1 MNPNSIQTSLSRWF
15 AVQTLIGLSFVCVA
29 VYAATRWSFQLKQS
43 EEFVRYAELVQHV
56 VEETSKPPALDALRH
71 KLGDYFLSHPDAAAT
86 VWVGET
92 QVYVSSTPSMDGNW
106 ITRTLS
112 LDGLT
117 MDGQPIKLQL
127 TLNVSGDDL
136 LLRRLAWTLFFATTL
151 GSLLVAFTGS
161 LVVRRGLRQ
170 LKVLASQ
177 TAEAGPER
185 PGARIDAS
193 AYASE
198 LQPWVGQFNALL
210 ERVEGAY
217 EQLESFNADVAHE
230 LRTPLANMIAQAEV
244 ELSQARSVSALQ
256 EALSSQLE
264 EAHRLS
270 GIITDMLFLS
280 KADRGARAR
289 RTGPV
294 SIAEQVAAVAEFHE
308 AELEAAG
315 LSLGIDGDAML
326 LVDVGLLRRAVS
338 NLFSNAIRYATP
350 QSMVRVAIERELSQ
364 VRLFVDNRGEAIPE
378 AALPHLFERFYRVD
392 RSRSGSSLHHGLGL
406 TIVSAIARMH
416 GGSTFASSERG
427 VTRIGLILSDPELIG
442 PPR

>member
-1 MNPNSIQTSLSRWF
+1 MKVNSIQTSLSRWF
-15 AVQTLIGLSFVCVA
+15 AIQTLIGLSFVCVA

-43 EEFVRYAELVQHV
+43 EEFVRYIELVQHV
-56 VEETSKPPALDALRH
+56 VEETSNPPDLNALRH
-71 KLGDYFLSHPDAAAT
+71 KLGDYFLSHPDAAAA
-86 VWVGET
+86 VWVGEE
-92 QVYVSSTPSMDGNW
+92 QVYLSPGPAAKGNW
-106 ITRTLS
+106 VTQDRMLKGLAI
-112 LDGLT
+112 DGE
-117 MDGQPIKLQL
+117 PIKLRL
-127 TLNVSGDDL
+127 TLDVSKDDL
-136 LLRRLAWTLFFATTL
+136 LLRRLAWTLFLATTL

-161 LVVRRGLRQ
+161 LVVRRGLKQ
-170 LKVLASQ
+170 LKLLAAK
-177 TAEAGPER
+177 TAEAGPENA
-185 PGARIDAS
+185 GIRIDAS
-193 AYASE
+193 KYASE

-244 ELSQARSVSALQ
+244 ELSQARSVAALQ

-270 GIITDMLFLS
+270 GIVTDMLFLS

-308 AELEAAG
+308 AELEAAD
-315 LSLGIDGDAML
+315 LSLKIDGDANL

-338 NLFSNAIRYATP
+338 NLVSNAIRYAAP
-350 QSMVRVAIERELSQ
+350 RSLIRVAIEQEANA
-364 VRLFVDNRGEAIPE
+364 VRLFVDNRGEPINPS
-378 AALPHLFERFYRVD
+378 ALPHLFERFYRAD
-392 RSRSGSSLHHGLGL
+392 RSRSGSSSHHGLGL

-416 GGSTFASSERG
+416 GGSTFASSDGG
-427 VTRIGLILSDPELIG
+427 VTRIGLVLAHPASSGD
-442 PPR
+442 

>member
-1 MNPNSIQTSLSRWF
+1 MKPASIQTSLSRWF

-43 EEFVRYAELVQHV
+43 EEFVRYVELVQHV
-56 VEETSKPPALDALRH
+56 VEETSNPPDLDALRH
-71 KLGDYFLSHPDAAAT
+71 KLGDYFLSHPDAAAA
-86 VWVGET
+86 VWVGPD
-92 QVYVSSTPSMDGNW
+92 QVYLSPGPAHSGNW
-106 ITRTLS
+106 ITQTRMLE
-112 LDGLT
+112 GLQIR
-117 MDGQPIKLQL
+117 GQPIKLQL
-127 TLNVSGDDL
+127 TLDVSGDDL
-136 LLRRLAWTLFFATTL
+136 LLRRLAWTLFLATTL

-161 LVVRRGLRQ
+161 LVVRRGLKE
-170 LKVLASQ
+170 LKDLAAQ

-185 PGARIDAS
+185 PGIRIDSS

-210 ERVEGAY
+210 GRVEGAY

-244 ELSQARSVSALQ
+244 ELSQARSVGALQ
-256 EALSSQLE
+256 DALSSQLE

-270 GIITDMLFLS
+270 GIVTDMLFLS

-308 AELEAAG
+308 AELETAR
-315 LSLGIDGDAML
+315 LSLRIDGDAVL

-338 NLFSNAIRYATP
+338 NLVSNAIRYATP
-350 QSMVRVAIERELSQ
+350 ESMIRVAVEREGN
-364 VRLFVDNRGEAIPE
+364 VVKLFVDNRGEPIDDS
-378 AALPHLFERFYRVD
+378 ALPHLFERFFRAD
-392 RSRSGSSLHHGLGL
+392 RSRSGSSSHHGLGL

-427 VTRIGLILSDPELIG
+427 VTRIGLLLADPEPNG
-442 PPR
+442 N